1 MSCSIAKLG
10 LVNELRDVFNDV
22 YHYATEEWKIPS
34 NDSHFELSDRL
45 RQFVKDHRTIDSLLI
60 IYYGGHDG
68 MNDDRQCIW
77 SW

>member
-1 MSCSIAKLG
+1 MRCSIAKLR

-34 NDSHFELSDRL
+34 SRSHNSLAYKL
-45 RQFVKDHRTIDSLLI
+45 IQFLEEHETIDSLLI
-60 IYYGGHDG
+60 IYYGGHGG
-68 MNDDRQCIW
+68 MNDDRQCVW